1 MYSEKFRLEGA
12 RKALLRGDRPF
23 LAIAREIG
31 VAPVTLRSWVN
42 KSANGGSDIKKNH
55 FGPKS
60 KSRSLDEKFS
70 LIIEAAALKEVEL
83 GEFLRR
89 HGLHSIELDHWKK
102 ELSER
107 LKGPSRADRAEENK
121 LKFANIRL
129 EKEVHRKDKALAEV
143 SALIILQKKVSAL
156 LGTGEEDEE

>member
-1 MYSEKFRLEGA
+1 MEGA

-23 LAIAREIG
+23 IAIARELG
-31 VAPVTLRSWVN
+31 VATVTLRSWVA
-42 KSANGGSDIKKNH
+42 KSANGSGTMKKNH

-60 KSRSLDEKFS
+60 KNRSLDEKFS
-70 LIIEAAALKEVEL
+70 LVLEAAALKESEL
-83 GEFLRR
+83 GDFLRR
-89 HGLHSIELDHWKK
+89 HGLHNIELDQWKK

-107 LKGPSRADRAEENK
+107 LQGPSRADRSEENK

-129 EKEVHRKDKALAEV
+129 EKEVRRKDKALAEV